1 MVLGRSAGRAA
12 RPSLGIRSAI
22 WLQSNPL
29 PSRRPKTQTLNL
41 SPYPIEPVTLFPFR
55 EFGVVPVLR
64 YECGTGTDCL
74 QAVGRGVALSATERL
89 PPLSR

>member
-1 MVLGRSAGRAA
+1 MSRLRGRGAD
-12 RPSLGIRSAI
+12 
-22 WLQSNPL
+22 
-29 PSRRPKTQTLNL
+29 
-41 SPYPIEPVTLFPFR
+41 PIEPVTLSVTLSR